1 MLCRERTGRTPRE
14 LALEIRDGVSQGQ
27 DMLKIPRGDIE
38 ATIQRLADAE
48 IKEKE
53 SNATREKAQK
63 LFEKRSKTEKLGD
76 AAAVGDLEESPLS
89 KDNRSTSALPKKVLC
104 PKTLG
109 SALSGS
115 NFEILLSSC
124 LCLLYSNISSNF
136 CLCVQLESSCACRFL
151 FIDYGVLNNLLQK
164 KM

>member
-48 IKEKE
+48 VKEKE
-53 SNATREKAQK
+53 NATREKAQK
-63 LFEKRSKTEKLGD
+63 LSEKRFKAEKLGD
-76 AAAVGDLEESPLS
+76 AAAGGDLEESSLS
-89 KDNRSTSALPKKVLC
+89 KDNRSTSALPKKALC

-109 SALSGS
+109 SALSG
-115 NFEILLSSC
+115 EHL
-124 LCLLYSNISSNF
+124 
-136 CLCVQLESSCACRFL
+136 
-151 FIDYGVLNNLLQK
+151 
-164 KM
+164 